1 MTTPIRT
8 PFRSPPAPALAA
20 PTSEPAPQECAH
32 QLDTLRL
39 AVGEVDALAA
49 VTEWWYGQEHDEQDR
64 VERVIYLL
72 GVIARAARAAVTAV
86 DRFHVAV
93 ADHEPASGGHDWER

>member
-1 MTTPIRT
+1 MDDPDHPPAVTTPQH
-8 PFRSPPAPALAA
+8 APRAWV
-20 PTSEPAPQECAH
+20 H
-32 QLDTLRL
+32 QLDALRI

-49 VTEWWYGQEHDEQDR
+49 VTEWWYGQEHDEQDH

-72 GVIARAARAAVTAV
+72 GVIARSARAAVTAV
-86 DRFHVAV
+86 DRFHVGI